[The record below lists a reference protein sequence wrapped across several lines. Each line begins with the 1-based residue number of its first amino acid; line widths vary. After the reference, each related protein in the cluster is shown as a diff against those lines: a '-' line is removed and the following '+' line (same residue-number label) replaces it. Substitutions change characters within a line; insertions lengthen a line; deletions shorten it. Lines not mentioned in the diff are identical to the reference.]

1 MICEP
6 YEIAWIAEM
15 SLGKESPAQGAL
27 YPNFVFSNK
36 EHVVANHI
44 QKYTVSG
51 IFSNVEV
58 KPVQHQ
64 VDWKSVKLNLSILS
78 STFTFANLIPVVKW
92 DMLNLILPNL
102 FYGRIEY

>member
-6 YEIAWIAEM
+6 HQIASIAEM
-15 SLGKESPAQGAL
+15 SLGKESPAQGPL
-27 YPNFVFSNK
+27 NSNFLFASK

-78 STFTFANLIPVVKW
+78 PVYTFSNLIPEVK
-92 DMLNLILPNL
+92 MKHIN
-102 FYGRIEY
+102 